1 MLSLHDRER
10 ISVQELADI
19 FEVSLCTIY
28 RDTSDIID
36 AVYGIA
42 RIVFMEQRAEAM
54 LNKGI
59 PFSRLWLAYLSM
71 ILRRLE
77 YR

>member
-10 ISVQELADI
+10 ISVQELEDI

-28 RDTSDIID
+28 RNTSDIID

-59 PFSRLWLAYLSM
+59 PFSRFWLAYLSM